1 MSSQESTSLTEN
13 DENSY
18 KFIFKIILIGDSGTG
33 KTSLINRY
41 IYNNFHEKYLCTI
54 GVDFM
59 MKRVVLDDNTVI
71 KLQIWDTAGMEKY
84 KQITSTYYRGA
95 QGAIVVFDLSSQ
107 TSFNSVSKW
116 VNDFKQISNPN
127 YHQTIYI
134 VGNKNDLLDKREV
147 TQEDIDNY
155 CEMNNFAYLETS
167 AKTGEGVE
175 KMFMGFAKELVT
187 KYESNGEGNIPL
199 FQRGN
204 VINLETKGED
214 NKKSGTCC
222 G

>member
-1 MSSQESTSLTEN
+1 MFN
-13 DENSY
+13 
-18 KFIFKIILIGDSGTG
+18 FFKR
-33 KTSLINRY
+33 KN
-41 IYNNFHEKYLCTI
+41 K
-54 GVDFM
+54 
-59 MKRVVLDDNTVI
+59 
-71 KLQIWDTAGMEKY
+71 
-84 KQITSTYYRGA
+84 
-95 QGAIVVFDLSSQ
+95 
-107 TSFNSVSKW
+107 
-116 VNDFKQISNPN
+116 
-127 YHQTIYI
+127 
-134 VGNKNDLLDKREV
+134 NKNDLVDKREV

>member
-1 MSSQESTSLTEN
+1 
-13 DENSY
+13 
-18 KFIFKIILIGDSGTG
+18 
-33 KTSLINRY
+33 
-41 IYNNFHEKYLCTI
+41 
-54 GVDFM
+54 

-134 VGNKNDLLDKREV
+134 VGNKNDLVDKREV